1 MNSLIMIKILLG
13 FIPGFIP
20 GFIIFVGLVYLVLK
34 MKDII

>member
-1 MNSLIMIKILLG
+1 MNSLIMIKILL
-13 FIPGFIP
+13 GFIP